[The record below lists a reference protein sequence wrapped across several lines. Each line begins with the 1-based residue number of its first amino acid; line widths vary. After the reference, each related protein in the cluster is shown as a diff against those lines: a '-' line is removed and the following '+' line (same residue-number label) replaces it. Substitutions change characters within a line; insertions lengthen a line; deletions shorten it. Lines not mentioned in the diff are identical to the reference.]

1 MQLTRAPVKSR
12 NSAGRLTQ
20 LDLLDVK
27 WQIAMSQ
34 SPVATVDAN
43 RFADRLCGTLVDW
56 LSPPERERTLAK
68 CELFLKASR
77 DEMLL
82 GIISEI
88 REQFS
93 LHTQHVLRA
102 IGAKNPD
109 RAAEQLLHFT
119 LGATYSR
126 VNSKSY
132 RVDRAELKKLVRNA
146 VELARNY

>member
-1 MQLTRAPVKSR
+1 MAAAAS
-12 NSAGRLTQ
+12 RLTQ

-34 SPVATVDAN
+34 SPVGTVDGN
-43 RFADRLCGTLVDW
+43 RFADRLCDTLVDW
-56 LSPPERERTLAK
+56 LSPSKRERTLAK
-68 CELFLKASR
+68 CELFLEASR

-93 LHTQHVLRA
+93 LHTKNVLRA
-102 IGAKNPD
+102 IGAKDPD

-126 VNSKSY
+126 VISKFY
-132 RVDRAELKKLVRNA
+132 RVDRDELKKLVRNA
-146 VELARNY
+146 VELARNS